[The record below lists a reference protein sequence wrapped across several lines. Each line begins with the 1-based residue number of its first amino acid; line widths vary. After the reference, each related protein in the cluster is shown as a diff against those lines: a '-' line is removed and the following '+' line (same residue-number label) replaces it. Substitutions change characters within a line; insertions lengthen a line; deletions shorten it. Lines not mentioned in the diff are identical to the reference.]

1 MVIAEGTAAEAS
13 TPIEQV
19 LSRFRRDRADLIA
32 ILHAV
37 QDAFGYISK
46 ESVEAIGAHVVLTPA
61 QVYGVLT
68 FYDHFRTKPLGTHVV
83 ELCVGPACYVL
94 GGAKIRRIVESIL
107 GIEEGETAEDG
118 SVTLRGAQCTGT
130 CALAPMIHIDG
141 KHHGNLR
148 LSDVPRLLADL
159 REVSARTDRTD
170 PTDWSE
176 RSQNLGQGGA
186 A

>member
-1 MVIAEGTAAEAS
+1 MVIKEGTAAESSALMQ
-13 TPIEQV
+13 QV

-32 ILHAV
+32 ILHAT
-37 QDAFGYISK
+37 QNAFGYISK
-46 ESVEAIGAHVVLTPA
+46 ESTEAIGDHIGLTPA
-61 QVYGVLT
+61 QVYSVLT
-68 FYDHFRTKPLGTHVV
+68 FYDHFRTKPQGTHVV

-94 GGAKIRRIVESIL
+94 GGAKIRRIAEAVL

-141 KHHGNLR
+141 KHHSNLR
-148 LSDVPRLLADL
+148 LSDVPRLLAGLKEESGRTDP
-159 REVSARTDRTD
+159 SDRTDRLA
-170 PTDWSE
+170 
-176 RSQNLGQGGA
+176 NLGQGGA